1 MRNLFFIT
9 CFACTLTA
17 AYAQGN
23 LHVGNLRQTG
33 GATPTLTF
41 DVTWTTPPSATVG
54 SNHRD
59 SIWLFADFRI
69 INADG
74 STGAWTPAT
83 MTAAT
88 IISGNGTLIEGTLP
102 GRGFLLDGA
111 GIAPLSATIEV
122 TLAGPVNERFNACVY
137 AADWPPNAI
146 LQADYTYVL
155 NGTTPFVINNTALA
169 GDQRNYSGSP
179 FIWALTD
186 ATGCPGMW
194 DEPPCKP
201 GRIGSGD
208 CSPEAYAPGRI
219 VMGTFFCDASFS
231 PGSIVGTPVITCDP
245 SFVSGRIDGGAFLCD
260 PSFTPGRV
268 VGTPVVNCNPSFT
281 PGRIGS

>member
-1 MRNLFFIT
+1 MKNLFFIT
-9 CFACTLTA
+9 LFACTLTA

-33 GATPTLTF
+33 GTTPTLTF

-74 STGAWTPAT
+74 SVGAWMPASI
-83 MTAAT
+83 TAAT
-88 IISGNGTLIEGTLP
+88 IISGNGTLIDATLP

-111 GIAPLSATIEV
+111 GIAPLNATLRV
-122 TLAGPVNERFNACVY
+122 TLAAPVNQRFNACIY

-146 LQADYTYVL
+146 LQADNTYIL
-155 NGTTPFVINNTALA
+155 NGSSPFVINSAALPY
-169 GDQRNYSGSP
+169 GQRSYSGNP
-179 FIWALTD
+179 FIWDLTD
-186 ATGCPGMW
+186 ATGCPGIW

-201 GRIGSGD
+201 GRIGPGD
-208 CSPEAYAPGRI
+208 CSPESFYPGRI
-219 VMGTFFCDASFS
+219 VGTPFFCDATFN
-231 PGSIVGTPVITCDP
+231 PGRIVGTSFFCNDSFTPGHITSTPPVITCD
-245 SFVSGRIDGGAFLCD
+245 
-260 PSFTPGRV
+260 
-268 VGTPVVNCNPSFT
+268 PSFT